1 MRTGTDRNV
10 TGRNNVEIC
19 GAPGDSWVTWSCEWW
34 YIQRSAAEVM
44 LGALVPYA
52 ACSAFSTRAMAL
64 KWCSFQK
71 LGRWEGWQTGQYQG
85 VTPGLQTTAPARP
98 HSTQE
103 PVSSLPVGL
112 LLYWA
117 AGPPRML
124 APSSETATSSFPR
137 TQSLPSL
144 YQWSRGSSYRAQ
156 APGFLGFNPG
166 LYLSLLTGNEHFSE
180 QL

>member
-71 LGRWEGWQTGQYQG
+71 LGRWAGWQTGQYQG
-85 VTPGLQTTAPARP
+85 VTPGLQTTNYQGNSTCPTPQRTGASILSASGSPALLGSRT
-98 HSTQE
+98 TQDAGSFIRDRDIFIPKNSE
-103 PVSSLPVGL
+103 PALPLPV
-112 LLYWA
+112 
-117 AGPPRML
+117 
-124 APSSETATSSFPR
+124 
-137 TQSLPSL
+137 
-144 YQWSRGSSYRAQ
+144 
-156 APGFLGFNPG
+156 
-166 LYLSLLTGNEHFSE
+166 E
-180 QL
+180 QR